1 MVWKKTEPNLYD
13 DIYQTV
19 MHYRTRS
26 KESNKAYN
34 NKSTDN
40 IEIEE
45 KKDNIKFKDEEIL

>member
-1 MVWKKTEPNLYD
+1 
-13 DIYQTV
+13 

-45 KKDNIKFKDEEIL
+45 KKDNIKFKEEEIFQIQM